1 MKYNIIVNKNHL
13 PRTACKPFDWVVLYS
28 SPASEDTT
36 NLELLKETLKQTE
49 RERPGHSR
57 RFVRLVF
64 TFQPTDQSTVPGWR
78 QKQHHWK
85 RCNTITR
92 FVPPLDPE
100 ARFGGIPWNFR
111 WGNLEERF
119 GYPQNCCFDVGFCS
133 NIGNSAGGAPSCDFL
148 TCGRHAVCKPG
159 VLSGMSPK
167 KTVCFRKG
175 GFVAL

>member
-13 PRTACKPFDWVVLYS
+13 PRTACKPLDWVVLYS

-57 RFVRLVF
+57 RPSSPSNR
-64 TFQPTDQSTVPGWR
+64 PTGPGWR

-85 RCNTITR
+85 RCNTITP
-92 FVPPLDPE
+92 FVRPLDPE
-100 ARFGGIPWNFR
+100 ARFSKKIPWNFR

-119 GYPQNCCFDVGFCS
+119 GYPQNCCLMWIFV
-133 NIGNSAGGAPSCDFL
+133 PTMETL
-148 TCGRHAVCKPG
+148 QEVLPAVI
-159 VLSGMSPK
+159 S
-167 KTVCFRKG
+167 
-175 GFVAL
+175 